1 MVPYS
6 NDLRERVLMAYDA
19 GEGTQEEIA
28 SRFRVSARWI
38 RKLLAQR
45 IATGSIAPKPNGG
58 GRKLSIQGET
68 AEALRAAVADD
79 PDATLAELRQATGFG
94 GCVMTIWRALGRLKI
109 TRKKK
114 SLRAQEQLEPEVIA
128 QRREWTERVAGID
141 PGRFVFLDESNAKT
155 TMTRTHGRGP
165 RGERVVD
172 HVPEGRYHSTTI
184 MGAVRRDGMVA
195 AMVYE
200 GGTDVAAMEAFAG
213 GDLRGFVRPGDIVVM
228 DNLSSHK
235 NAGVVAAIERT
246 GALVWHLPPYSPDF
260 NPIEKMW
267 SKVKGIL
274 RSLAAR
280 TAETLLEAIGVAL
293 RSVTATD
300 AENWFAHSGYRNTEK

>member
-6 NDLRERVLMAYDA
+6 NDLRERVLMAVDA
-19 GEGTQEEIA
+19 SEGTQEEIA
-28 SRFRVSARWI
+28 GRFRVSARWI
-38 RKLLAQR
+38 RKLLARR

-58 GRKLSIQGET
+58 GRKRSIQGEA
-68 AEALRAAVADD
+68 AEALRAAVEAD
-79 PDATLAELRQATGFG
+79 PDATLAELREATGFR
-94 GCVMTIWRALGRLKI
+94 GCLMTVWRAIERLKI

-114 SLRAQEQLEPEVIA
+114 SLRPQEQLDPEVIA
-128 QRREWTERVAGID
+128 QRQEWAERTAGID
-141 PGRFVFLDESNAKT
+141 PNRFIFLDESNAKT
-155 TMTRTHGRGP
+155 TMTRTYGRAP
-165 RGERVVD
+165 QGERVVD
-172 HVPEGRYHSTTI
+172 HVPDGRYHSTTM
-184 MGAVRRDGMVA
+184 MGAVRRDGTVA

-213 GDLRGFVRPGDIVVM
+213 GDLRGIVRPGDIVVM

-235 NAGVVAAIERT
+235 NADVVAAIERT

-267 SKVKGIL
+267 SKVKEIL

-280 TAETLLEAIGVAL
+280 TAETLLDAIGVAL
-293 RSVTATD
+293 SAVTATD
-300 AENWFAHSGYRNTEK
+300 AENWFAHCGYRNAE